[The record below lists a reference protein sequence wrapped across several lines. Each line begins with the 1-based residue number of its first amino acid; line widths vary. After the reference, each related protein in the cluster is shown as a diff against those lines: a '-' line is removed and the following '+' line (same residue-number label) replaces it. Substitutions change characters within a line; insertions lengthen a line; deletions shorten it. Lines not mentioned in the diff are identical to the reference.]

1 MRVCVLGLGH
11 LGVVTAAGLTAVGH
25 EVVGLGTE
33 DEAAL
38 LASGEAPVV
47 EPGLAALLA
56 EPRWSADPTAA
67 LAGAEVLWLALDTP
81 VDDDDRADVGA
92 VLERFAGVAPHATP
106 GSLVVVSS
114 QLPIGTVARLEAAWP
129 ALAFACVPENL
140 RLGAAVRSFLEPE
153 RIVVGSRG
161 EAGRDRLAALLT
173 PLAAPL
179 EWMSVESAELVKHA
193 LNAFLATSIAFTNEI
208 AAVCE
213 LAGADAK
220 EVERGLRSDPRVG
233 PRAYVAPGPPF
244 AGGTLARD
252 LRYLVQR
259 RPESVL
265 LPAVLAANEAHKGW
279 VRDAVGAAVGALAG
293 RTVAVWGLAYKP
305 ESDSVR
311 RSESVALCTW
321 LAGRGAHVRAHDPAV
336 RRLPSLAATLCET
349 PLDAAAGAHALVVA
363 TAWREYRELA
373 PDAVI
378 GRMAEPVVVDAG
390 RFLADTL
397 GCDARV
403 RYLTVGAPWAH

>member
-11 LGVVTAAGLTAVGH
+11 LGVITAAGLAAVGH
-25 EVVGLGTE
+25 EVVGLGTP

-38 LASGEAPVV
+38 LTRGEAPVV
-47 EPGLAALLA
+47 EPGLDALLA
-56 EPRWSADPTAA
+56 GPRWSADQSAA
-67 LAGAEVLWLALDTP
+67 LAGADVLWLALDTP
-81 VDDDDRADVGA
+81 VDDDDRADVEA
-92 VLERFAGVAPHATP
+92 VLERFAEAAPHAAA

-114 QLPIGTVARLEAAWP
+114 QLPVGTVARLEATWP

-153 RIVVGSRG
+153 RIVVGVRG
-161 EAGRDRLAALLT
+161 EAQRDRLSALLT
-173 PLAAPL
+173 PLSNCL

-208 AAVCE
+208 AAVCQ
-213 LAGADAK
+213 LAGGDAK

-252 LRYLVQR
+252 VRYLIDC
-259 RPESVL
+259 RPVSVL
-265 LPAVLAANEAHKGW
+265 LPAVLASNDAHKTW
-279 VRDAVGAAVGALAG
+279 VRDTVAAAVGELTR
-293 RTVAVWGLAYKP
+293 RTVAVWGLSYKP

-311 RSESVALCTW
+311 RSESVALCAW
-321 LAGRGAHVRAHDPAV
+321 LAGHGALVRAHDPAV
-336 RRLPSLAATLCET
+336 RKVPGLTATLCET

-363 TAWREYRELA
+363 TEWREYREVG
-373 PDAVI
+373 PDEVV
-378 GRMAEPVVVDAG
+378 GRMIEPLVVDPG

-397 GCDARV
+397 GRDRRI
-403 RYLTVGAPWAH
+403 RYLAVGASWAP